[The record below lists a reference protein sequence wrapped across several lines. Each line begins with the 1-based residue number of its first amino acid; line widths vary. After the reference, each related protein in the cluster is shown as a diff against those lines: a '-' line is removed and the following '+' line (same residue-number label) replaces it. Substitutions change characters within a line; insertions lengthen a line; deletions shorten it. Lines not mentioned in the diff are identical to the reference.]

1 GGYLKANQKSCPNG
15 NSIKIDSSGN
25 VSEKK

>member
-1 GGYLKANQKSCPNG
+1 KANQKSCPNG

>member
-1 GGYLKANQKSCPNG
+1 QKTCPNG

>member
-1 GGYLKANQKSCPNG
+1 QKSCPNG